1 MYFILFYFILHNPPL
16 SHKLL
21 NKFPVFIVGY
31 IKYKIFSNYVYTF
44 DQFGSNILI
53 ESKNT
58 VLNSIK

>member
-1 MYFILFYFILHNPPL
+1 MYFILFYLLLHNPSL

-21 NKFPVFIVGY
+21 DKFSVFIVGY
-31 IKYKIFSNYVYTF
+31 IKYKIFNNYVYTF
-44 DQFGSNILI
+44 DRFGSNILI